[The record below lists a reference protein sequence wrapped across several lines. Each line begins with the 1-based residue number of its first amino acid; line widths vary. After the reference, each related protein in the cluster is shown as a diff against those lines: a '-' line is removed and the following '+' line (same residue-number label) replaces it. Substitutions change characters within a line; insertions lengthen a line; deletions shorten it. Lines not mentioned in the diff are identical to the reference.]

1 MLMHVHMYLLTK
13 DGGKFMCVSSID
25 EIMLSLHLVS
35 HLPGGISEVTGQNL
49 VKLSPLLIQQF
60 TDAEAVNIQ
69 QINL

>member
-25 EIMLSLHLVS
+25 EITLSFHFMS

-60 TDAEAVNIQ
+60 TDAKAVNIQ